1 MYKRKSVSNIIATK
15 NNEGFHTDQHKKRK
29 WVILY
34 PSRTS
39 KYRFYLFF
47 TGVKFGLQRKGCLQ
61 LPKDKNIT
69 FKTFWIINLQ
79 LGKIN

>member
-1 MYKRKSVSNIIATK
+1 MCRRKSVSKIIATK
-15 NNEGFHTDQHKKRK
+15 NNEGFHTDQNKKHKRM
-29 WVILY
+29 ILY
-34 PSRTS
+34 PSRIN

-61 LPKDKNIT
+61 LPKDKNIK
-69 FKTFWIINLQ
+69 FKTFWTIKLQ